1 MKTVRITIPFHDKPL
16 VLIDHHEQP
25 FVAMRPIVDGM
36 GMDWKSQQR
45 KLNKRFTS
53 TVVILTTVADDGRK
67 RAMLCLPLKQL
78 PSWLNTIH
86 PEKVAPHIRDSIRRY
101 QAECDEVLWQY
112 WTTGEARRQHIREDM
127 AALALEEQASRE
139 RGSEAGRSLRTRRL
153 EKENYRLRL
162 QGLTQQL
169 DWLWEV
175 QA

>member
-78 PSWLNTIH
+78 PAWLNTIH

-112 WTTGEARRQHIREDM
+112 
-127 AALALEEQASRE
+127 
-139 RGSEAGRSLRTRRL
+139 
-153 EKENYRLRL
+153 
-162 QGLTQQL
+162 
-169 DWLWEV
+169 
-175 QA
+175 